1 LHLYKPCK
9 ERLFV
14 FVHLAWNGKQLAR
27 DRWGHYGAIQV
38 MRGDLLQPPSGYKL
52 DTWKEIAT
60 FFGRDERTVKRWE
73 KERGLPVHRVPGG
86 RRGTVYAFSEELT
99 AWLRSSQQSELP

>member
-1 LHLYKPCK
+1 
-9 ERLFV
+9 
-14 FVHLAWNGKQLAR
+14 
-27 DRWGHYGAIQV
+27 
-38 MRGDLLQPPSGYKL
+38 MRGDLLQRPSGYKL

-73 KERGLPVHRVPGG
+73 KERGLPLRRVPGG

-99 AWLRSSQQSELP
+99 AWLRSSQQSELPKEQGTGEADPARPIGVSPVGPSAALR